1 LFSFIVG
8 SMGQLGYPLA
18 KKLRYVKGTVIRN
31 VLTSV
36 ITYVSLNSQW
46 IPVHNSFNG
55 GGGRAKEFVS
65 HYADKMVREL

>member
-31 VLTSV
+31 V
-36 ITYVSLNSQW
+36 
-46 IPVHNSFNG
+46 
-55 GGGRAKEFVS
+55 
-65 HYADKMVREL
+65 